1 MEQADNLAAEQTL
14 RDSLQILPLDDDLN
28 EMLLR
33 LFYAKKDK
41 PALIVHYKKIKV
53 LYQDELGIEPSSN
66 MQELFN
72 KGSKL

>member
-1 MEQADNLAAEQTL
+1 LTAEQIL

-41 PALIVHYKKIKV
+41 CALILHYNKIKA

-66 MQELFN
+66 MQELFI
-72 KGSKL
+72 KGSKF